1 MIIIIY
7 FSHGKKCIALSCVYF
22 NYSGPCWIV
31 QYLHQCLLA
40 AKSQKNCSNVSGYF
54 DQTEIDKIMEESL
67 KMKRFQHPHVMG
79 LVGVCLDAG
88 PAPYIIMPYM
98 ANGSLQS
105 YLKKERKSLILGEDA
120 DEDTVS
126 THYNKLTVSLSAS
139 VGILL
144 QSCVYF
150 YFWKCVGT
158 IVKRQLLLLL
168 KILLLRYTWQP
179 FGAMCYRE

>member
-1 MIIIIY
+1 MAVKTLKGNY
-7 FSHGKKCIALSCVYF
+7 CDNYYLLFSWSKGIALSCAYF
-22 NYSGPCWIV
+22 NYSGPFWIITI
-31 QYLHQCLLA
+31 YLHQCLLA
-40 AKSQKNCSNVSGYF
+40 AKSQKNCYNVSGYF

-144 QSCVYF
+144 QSCVY
-150 YFWKCVGT
+150 WKCIGT
-158 IVKRQLLLLL
+158 IEKRQLLLLLL
-168 KILLLRYTWQP
+168 KILLLR
-179 FGAMCYRE
+179 